1 MWSGIWSV
9 ATIRIRFWT
18 WIWFART
25 VDWDRKWLVDF
36 SARKIPLVPLFFDW
50 STNNG
55 ATDLKMD
62 GPFLEEKSSFKILGF
77 TFSSKLDR
85 GSYIISIAKIGSKKV
100 GALIRSMKFLSLE
113 IALYCFKSTIR
124 PCMECCCHVWACALS
139 CYLKLLD
146 KLQKWI
152 CRTFGPYLVP
162 LLNPWLIF

>member
-18 WIWFART
+18 WIWFARHCGLGQEVT
-25 VDWDRKWLVDF
+25 CWFQCQKNSTSF
-36 SARKIPLVPLFFDW
+36 FFDR
-50 STNNG
+50 STNTG

-62 GPFLEEKSSFKILGF
+62 GPFLEEKSSFKIQGL

-85 GSYIISIAKIGSKKV
+85 GSYIISIAKIGSKKI
-100 GALIRSMKFLSLE
+100 GALIRSMKFLSPE
-113 IALYCFKSTIR
+113 VALYCFKSTIL
-124 PCMECCCHVWACALS
+124 PCMECCCHVWACAPS